1 MLTEIELEMYI
12 YKLLDG
18 SSKEFQDKINGA
30 ELAKSIS
37 PSLLKKTVAVK
48 VNGEIKDLTDSLPNN
63 SDIEFVTREHPEALD
78 LIRHD
83 CAHVLAEAVQI
94 LFPETQVTI
103 GPVIENGFYYD
114 FYRKESFKPED
125 FVKIEKKMHE
135 IISQNA
141 KFEKKSGEP

>member
-1 MLTEIELEMYI
+1 M
-12 YKLLDG
+12 
-18 SSKEFQDKINGA
+18 
-30 ELAKSIS
+30 
-37 PSLLKKTVAVK
+37 
-48 VNGEIKDLTDSLPNN
+48 
-63 SDIEFVTREHPEALD
+63 TREHPEALD

-125 FVKIEKKMHE
+125 FVKIEKKD
-135 IISQNA
+135 A
-141 KFEKKSGEP
+141 

>member
-1 MLTEIELEMYI
+1 MYI

-18 SSKEFQDKINGA
+18 SSKEFQDQINGA

-48 VNGEIKDLTDSLPNN
+48 VNGAIKDLADSLPNN
-63 SDIEFVTREHPEALD
+63 SDIEFVTREHPAALD

-114 FYRKESFKPED
+114 FYRK
-125 FVKIEKKMHE
+125 
-135 IISQNA
+135 
-141 KFEKKSGEP
+141 